1 MKMLTDNTSRREALK
16 RLAAIGAL
24 ALLPTTAFLRPLS
37 GQKTH
42 FVGLGGAG
50 FYLLS
55 YFQSKL
61 PNARYTWLDT
71 ELPAQVPGFADFIQ
85 TFSAGHLHDSVKSHL
100 TGNDKIV
107 LMAGLGGETGT
118 PLMERLSWWLHDNRR
133 EFMVICNMPFTFQG
147 RKIRERALQTKS
159 RLSVLPNFR
168 CLDLDD
174 IGKPY
179 GHMLLREVFERA
191 DQEFYAVYREMTAVQ
206 RV

>member
-61 PNARYTWLDT
+61 PNARYTLLDA
-71 ELPAQVPGFADFIQ
+71 EIPAQLPDFMNFIQ
-85 TFSAGHLHDSVKSHL
+85 TVEAEQQHDSVKSHL

-118 PLMERLSWWLHDNRR
+118 PLMEQLSWWLHDNRR
-133 EFMVICNMPFTFQG
+133 EFMVICNLPFTFQG
-147 RKIRERALQTKS
+147 RKIRERALQTKE
-159 RLSVLPNFR
+159 RLSALPNFR

-174 IGKPY
+174 IGKPF
-179 GHMLLREVFERA
+179 GHLLLREVFEKA
-191 DQEFYAVYREMTAVQ
+191 DQEFYAVYREMTAIH